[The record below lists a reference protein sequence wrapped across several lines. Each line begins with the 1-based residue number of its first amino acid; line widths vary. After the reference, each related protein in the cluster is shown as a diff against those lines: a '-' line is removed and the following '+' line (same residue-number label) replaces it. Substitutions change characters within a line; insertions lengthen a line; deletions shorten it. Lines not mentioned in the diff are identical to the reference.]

1 MEQCSPFY
9 IYFAIVIV
17 IASVNHNNA
26 YIIPGFGRMALTEA
40 EFVILGVVGGRVP
53 GGPPGHV
60 LVTIGHYNNPD
71 FIIMYLFYS
80 SNLF

>member
-40 EFVILGVVGGRVP
+40 EFVILGVVGGRIS

-60 LVTIGHYNNPD
+60 LVTIGHYNNLE
-71 FIIMYLFYS
+71 FIIMYLFIYPT
-80 SNLF
+80 LF